1 MRQTTAVRPAALPGV
16 SRALATGR
24 AAAAS
29 PGLRRLAT
37 ILVNLA
43 GAADAALFVRSS
55 LLWYLHTGS
64 LIGIGF
70 LAEQVWFVGVF
81 LVRRPPRQ
89 VSRHAVP
96 WLLAYG
102 GTFGGLLLRPSAVHP
117 QFGIPAGLVLQAA
130 GLAIGVGSLL
140 ALGRSFGLVAADRG
154 LVTRGPYAIVRHP
167 VYAAYVLIQA
177 GYLLQAFSVRN
188 LLVVVF
194 ANACNIG
201 RALAEERVL
210 GTSPG
215 YREYQR
221 RVRWRLLPGLW

>member
-1 MRQTTAVRPAALPGV
+1 MRPTTAAGPAALPAL
-16 SRALATGR
+16 SRARGLAR
-24 AAAAS
+24 DAAAS
-29 PGLRRLAT
+29 PGMRRLVT
-37 ILVNLA
+37 ILINLA

-70 LAEQVWFVGVF
+70 LAEQAWFMAVF
-81 LVRRPPRQ
+81 LVRRPPRE
-89 VSRHAVP
+89 VSRHATS

-102 GTFGGLLLRPSAVHP
+102 GTFGGLLLRPSATHP
-117 QFGIPAGLVLQAA
+117 PFGMPAGLALQAA
-130 GLAIGVGSLL
+130 GLALGVLSLL

-154 LVTRGPYAIVRHP
+154 LVSRGPYAIVRHP

-188 LLVVVF
+188 LVVVIV

-210 GTSPG
+210 AASPG
-215 YREYQR
+215 YQDYRT
-221 RVRWRLLPGLW
+221 RVRWRLVPGLW